1 MTRTPDLLITN
12 QLLYRLSYTS
22 AASIDRADYST
33 LFPARQHLFSK
44 KSRIV
49 RRGAGK
55 LNAGGDTMLNYADL
69 SALLRAHAGARGY
82 YEELPAAIR
91 AALRRQQDIVTFA
104 ELQSFVSD
112 ERERV

>member
-1 MTRTPDLLITN
+1 
-12 QLLYRLSYTS
+12 
-22 AASIDRADYST
+22 
-33 LFPARQHLFSK
+33 
-44 KSRIV
+44 
-49 RRGAGK
+49 
-55 LNAGGDTMLNYADL
+55 MLNYADL

-91 AALRRQQDIVTFA
+91 AALRRQTDIASFA